1 MSNYE
6 TNPVGALQV
15 DPCDRNDLDDD
26 HIGVTPLCQ
35 LYDDLI
41 TQIMMFVIRN
51 DSNLEGSPPN
61 TESSRR
67 KGQVTLQPSRSR
79 SRSNFDDLVRPG
91 VLWQS

>member
-35 LYDDLI
+35 
-41 TQIMMFVIRN
+41 
-51 DSNLEGSPPN
+51 
-61 TESSRR
+61 
-67 KGQVTLQPSRSR
+67 
-79 SRSNFDDLVRPG
+79 
-91 VLWQS
+91 